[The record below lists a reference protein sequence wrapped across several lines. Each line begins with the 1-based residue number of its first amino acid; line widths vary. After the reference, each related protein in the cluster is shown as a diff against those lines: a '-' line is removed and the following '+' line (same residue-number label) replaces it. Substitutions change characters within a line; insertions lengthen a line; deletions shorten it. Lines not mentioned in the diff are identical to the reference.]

1 MHLLQYMTTGIP
13 EEVRKQEEKAVKH
26 ASVEHAE
33 TTKYASLTTHDRK
46 PTGISKE
53 ARKQDEK
60 AVKNASVE
68 DAETTKYQSLPV
80 HFKELTGVPKE
91 RENQCPRE
99 HCGYEARLTERGKT
113 ESKRSKARTKF
124 QPIHEDDEGDINGC
138 IAKRFRNSEEE
149 QVDANGNLE
158 DEEEI
163 VKLEEIC
170 NHKQKVCQEGTVRMK
185 YPQDDGS
192 GALRKDTPVTHTL
205 CTDKVKEED
214 QVAQNLQPVGE
225 GTECKVDHQPSAFR
239 RRPAIRRKTKSSE
252 TIKQRTRKAKNFE
265 TEDYAVPGCGSEKE
279 VVLLQGAR
287 MERHISMWDK
297 QMNLDI

>member
-192 GALRKDTPVTHTL
+192 GALRKDTPMTHTL
-205 CTDKVKEED
+205 RTDKKKEED
-214 QVAQNLQPVGE
+214 QEAQNLQPVGD
-225 GTECKVDHQPSAFR
+225 GTECEVDHQPSSFR
-239 RRPAIRRKTKSSE
+239 RRKAIRIKTKSSE
-252 TIKQRTRKAKNFE
+252 TKKLAMRKANNKQNK
-265 TEDYAVPGCGSEKE
+265 EKRKTR
-279 VVLLQGAR
+279 V
-287 MERHISMWDK
+287 
-297 QMNLDI
+297 